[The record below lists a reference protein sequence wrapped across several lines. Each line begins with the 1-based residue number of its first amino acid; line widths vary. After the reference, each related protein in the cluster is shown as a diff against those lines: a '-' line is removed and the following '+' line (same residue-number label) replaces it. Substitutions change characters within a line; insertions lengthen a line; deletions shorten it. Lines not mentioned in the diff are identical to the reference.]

1 MKIGYWE
8 VQTDIREA
16 LLEKGYKPV
25 SLNWHA
31 VDWHR
36 QFSKNICDAYIWHPH
51 ALHAQWFKLWDRSF
65 FIESFLKRKCFLGSV
80 TAYLFQNKQHQKYIF
95 DYFRLPTPVTEILIS
110 KQQAEEF
117 FSLASYPL
125 LVKDIWGYGGYG
137 ISKISNKKEANEYLR
152 KKKIPIN
159 KDRISE
165 KHYIYTQELL
175 EINEEFRII
184 TVGSQVIMAYKKTSK
199 HLLKHVWRGAEI
211 SFDVDP
217 KIKEKVREWNKKLN
231 LDWCGWDLAKDKH
244 GRLFILE
251 LNPIFGIKVLESQG
265 VNLADYLIDYLD
277 EKMAL

>member
-25 SLNWHA
+25 PLNWHA
-31 VDWHR
+31 VDWHK
-36 QFSKNICDAYIWHPH
+36 QFSKNICDAYMWHPH
-51 ALHAQWFKLWDRSF
+51 ALHVQWFKLWDRSF
-65 FIESFLKRKCFLGSV
+65 FIENFLKRKCFPGSV

-95 DYFRLPTPVTEILIS
+95 DYFRLPAPITEILIS

-117 FSLASYPL
+117 FSQISYPI
-125 LVKDIWGYGGYG
+125 LVKDIWSYGGYG

-159 KDRISE
+159 KDRINE

-244 GRLFILE
+244 GRLLILE
-251 LNPIFGIKVLESQG
+251 LNPIFGTKILESQG
-265 VNLADYLIDYLD
+265 VNLADYLVGYLD